1 MAQLSVP
8 GRAVRILE
16 GIVGLF
22 DSIFY
27 GFQVTFQ
34 PINILFCAIGVLV
47 GTLVGVLPG
56 IGPAGAMAL
65 LLPATFKFSTTS
77 TLILL
82 AGIYYGVQYG
92 GSTTSILVNIPGEA
106 SSVITCMDGYQMA
119 RQGRAGPALGIAA
132 WASFIAGTIANIG
145 LMLVAIPL
153 AHAALSFGPPEYFAL
168 MCTGLVIVTYLAQG
182 SILKAIMM
190 ALLGLILGSIGLDL
204 ITGLPR
210 FTFGINELS
219 DGVGIIPL
227 VMGLFGIS
235 EIFENLEQTLE
246 RDIFKTRIK
255 NLMPSLKDWSEAK
268 WAIVRGSLIGFLLG
282 ILPGG
287 GAVVATFVTYAVEKK
302 IAKHPERF
310 GHGAI
315 EGVAAPEAANN
326 AAAGG
331 SLIPLLSLGIPPNPI
346 MAIFFSA
353 LLIHGIQP
361 GPLLIKQSPE
371 LFWGLVA
378 SLYLGNTLL
387 LVLNLP
393 LIGMWVKVLEIPYK
407 ILFPLILL
415 FCLIGAYSINNVSFD
430 LYVMILFGLVGWII
444 RKFGYEGAPLI
455 LAYVLGPLLENA
467 LRQSLL
473 ISKGSFL
480 IFVSHPISAVALG
493 FAFLLL
499 LSNVFPYFKKQRAK
513 YEEFKE

>member
-1 MAQLSVP
+1 MDFFS
-8 GRAVRILE
+8 
-16 GIVGLF
+16 
-22 DSIFY
+22 SIIY

-34 PINILFCAIGVLV
+34 PVNFLFCGVGVLV

-65 LLPATFKFSTTS
+65 LLPATFSFSSTS
-77 TLILL
+77 TIILL

-106 SSVITCMDGYQMA
+106 SSVMTCLDGHQMA

-132 WASFIAGTIANIG
+132 WGSFIAGTISNIG

-153 AHAALSFGPPEYFAL
+153 AHAALRLGPPEYFSL
-168 MCTGLVIVTYLAQG
+168 MCTGLIIVTYLAQG
-182 SILKAIMM
+182 SVLKAVMM
-190 ALLGLILGSIGLDL
+190 GLVGILLGSVGLDL
-204 ITGLPR
+204 ISGFPR

-219 DGVGIIPL
+219 DGIGIVPL
-227 VMGLFGIS
+227 VMGLFGVS
-235 EIFENLEQTLE
+235 EILENLEGDLKRE
-246 RDIFKTRIK
+246 VFKTRIR
-255 NLMPSLKDWSEAK
+255 NLWPSFKDWMDSK
-268 WAIVRGSLIGFLLG
+268 WAIVRGSLIGFVLG

-287 GAVVATFVTYAVEKK
+287 GAVISTFVSYAVEKK
-302 IAKHPERF
+302 VSKNPEKF
-310 GHGAI
+310 GKGAI
-315 EGVAAPEAANN
+315 EGVAGPESANN
-326 AAAGG
+326 ASAGA

-361 GPLLIKQSPE
+361 GPLLIKQHPD

-378 SLYLGNTLL
+378 SLYLGNGLL

-393 LIGMWVKVLEIPYK
+393 LIGIWVKVLEVPYK

-415 FCLIGAYSINNVSFD
+415 FCLIGVYSMNNLSFD
-430 LYVMILFGLVGWII
+430 LYIMLFFGVVGWLM

-455 LAYVLGPLLENA
+455 LAYVLGPMLENA

-473 ISKGSFL
+473 ISQGSFL
-480 IFVSHPISAVALG
+480 IFVSRPISAVALG
-493 FAFLLL
+493 FASLLL
-499 LSNVFPYFKKQRAK
+499 LTTLLPNFRRRRQQYDQ
-513 YEEFKE
+513 FKE

>member
-1 MAQLSVP
+1 MV
-8 GRAVRILE
+8 
-16 GIVGLF
+16 LF
-22 DSIFY
+22 DNILY
-27 GFQVTFQ
+27 GFQITFQ
-34 PINILFCAIGVLV
+34 PVNILFCGIGVLV

-65 LLPATFKFSTTS
+65 LLPATFKFSPTS

-106 SSVITCMDGYQMA
+106 SSVITCIDGYQMA
-119 RQGRAGPALGIAA
+119 RQGRAGPALAMAA
-132 WASFIAGTIANIG
+132 WGSFIAGTIANVG
-145 LMLVAIPL
+145 LMLVAVPL
-153 AHAALSFGPPEYFAL
+153 AKAALRFGPPEYFAL
-168 MCTGLVIVTYLAQG
+168 MCAGLLIVTYLAQG
-182 SILKAIMM
+182 SVLKAIMM
-190 ALLGLILGSIGLDL
+190 ALVGIILGSIGLDA

-210 FTFGINELS
+210 FTFGINELV

-235 EIFENLEQTLE
+235 EILQNLEDSLDRE
-246 RDIFKTRIK
+246 VFKPRIQ
-255 NLMPSLKDWSEAK
+255 NLWPSLRDWADSK
-268 WAIVRGSLIGFLLG
+268 WAIVRGSLIGFVLG

-287 GAVVATFVTYAVEKK
+287 GAVVATFVSYAVERKV
-302 IAKHPERF
+302 ARHPERF
-310 GHGAI
+310 GKGAI
-315 EGVAAPEAANN
+315 EGVAGPESANN

-353 LLIHGIQP
+353 LIIHGIQP
-361 GPLLIKQSPE
+361 GPLLIKQHPD

-378 SLYLGNTLL
+378 SLYLGNFLL

-407 ILFPLILL
+407 LLFPLILL
-415 FCLIGAYSINNVSFD
+415 FCLIGVYSINNVSFD
-430 LYVMILFGLVGWII
+430 LYVMILFGVAGWIM
-444 RKFGYEGAPLI
+444 RKFGYEAAPLI
-455 LAYVLGPLLENA
+455 LAYILGPLLENA

-473 ISKGSFL
+473 ISGGSFL
-480 IFVSHPISAVALG
+480 IFVSRPISAIALG

-499 LSNVFPYFKKQRAK
+499 LSNLFPYFKKQRERF
-513 YEEFKE
+513 EEFKE

>member
-1 MAQLSVP
+1 
-8 GRAVRILE
+8 
-16 GIVGLF
+16 VGFF
-22 DSIFY
+22 DSILY

-34 PINILFCAIGVLV
+34 PINFLFCGMGVLV

-65 LLPATFKFSTTS
+65 LLPATFKFSPTS

-106 SSVITCMDGYQMA
+106 SSVITCLDGYQMA

-132 WASFIAGTIANIG
+132 FGSFIAGTIANLG
-145 LMLVAIPL
+145 LMLVAVPL
-153 AHAALSFGPPEYFAL
+153 AHAALHLGPPEYFSL
-168 MCTGLVIVTYLAQG
+168 MCMGLIIVTYLAQG
-182 SILKAIMM
+182 SVLKAIMM
-190 ALLGLILGSIGLDL
+190 ALAGIILGSIGLDL
-204 ITGLPR
+204 MTGLPR
-210 FTFGINELS
+210 FTLGINELT

-227 VMGLFGIS
+227 VMGLFGVS
-235 EIFENLEQTLE
+235 EILENLEGTLE
-246 RDIFKTRIK
+246 REVFKTPLR
-255 NLMPSLKDWSEAK
+255 NLLPSLKDWAQSK
-268 WAIVRGSLIGFLLG
+268 WAIIRGSVIGFLLG

-287 GAVVATFVTYAVEKK
+287 GAVISTFVAYAVERKVS
-302 IAKHPERF
+302 KHPEKF
-310 GHGAI
+310 GKGAI
-315 EGVAAPEAANN
+315 EGVAAPESANN
-326 AAAGG
+326 AAAGA

-353 LLIHGIQP
+353 LIIHGVQP
-361 GPLLIKQSPE
+361 GPLLIKQNPD

-378 SLYLGNTLL
+378 SLYLGNFLL
-387 LVLNLP
+387 LILNLP
-393 LIGMWVKVLEIPYK
+393 LISIWVKVLEIPYK

-415 FCLIGAYSINNVSFD
+415 FCLIGAYSVNSVVFD
-430 LYVMILFGLVGWII
+430 LYVMIFFGVVGWVM

-455 LAYVLGPLLENA
+455 LAYVLGPMLENA

-473 ISKGSFL
+473 ISQGSFL
-480 IFVSHPISAVALG
+480 IFFTRPISAIALG

-499 LSNVFPYFKKQRAK
+499 FSNLFPYFKKRRQA

>member
-1 MAQLSVP
+1 V
-8 GRAVRILE
+8 V
-16 GIVGLF
+16 F
-22 DSIFY
+22 DSILY

-34 PINILFCAIGVLV
+34 PINIFFCAIGVLV

-65 LLPATFKFSTTS
+65 LLPATFKFPATS
-77 TLILL
+77 TIIML

-106 SSVITCMDGYQMA
+106 SSVITCIDGYQMA

-132 WASFIAGTIANIG
+132 WGSFIAGTLANLG
-145 LMLVAIPL
+145 LMFLAVPL
-153 AHAALSFGPPEYFAL
+153 AKAALSFGPPEYFAL
-168 MCTGLVIVTYLAQG
+168 MCTGLIIVTYLAQG

-190 ALLGLILGSIGLDL
+190 ALIGMILGSIGLDV

-210 FTFGINELS
+210 FTLGINELT

-235 EIFENLEQTLE
+235 EILINLEQSLE
-246 RDIFKTRIK
+246 REIFKTRLR
-255 NLMPSLKDWSEAK
+255 NLWPSLKDWAQAK
-268 WAIVRGSLIGFLLG
+268 WAIVRGSIIGFLLG

-287 GAVVATFVTYAVEKK
+287 GAVISTFVAYAVEKRV
-302 IAKHPERF
+302 AKDPTRF
-310 GHGAI
+310 GKGAI
-315 EGVAAPEAANN
+315 EGVAGPESANN

-353 LLIHGIQP
+353 LIIHGVQP
-361 GPLLIKQSPE
+361 GPLLIKQNPD

-378 SLYLGNTLL
+378 SLYLGNFLL
-387 LVLNLP
+387 LILNLP
-393 LIGMWVKVLEIPYK
+393 LISIWVRVLEIPYK

-415 FCLIGAYSINNVSFD
+415 FCLIGAYSMNNVVFD
-430 LYVMILFGLVGWII
+430 LYVMIFFGVLGWIM

-455 LAYVLGPLLENA
+455 LAYVLGPMLENS

-473 ISKGSFL
+473 ISQGSFL
-480 IFVSHPISAVALG
+480 IFVSHPISAIALVFG
-493 FAFLLL
+493 FLLL
-499 LSNVFPYFKKQRAK
+499 LSNLFPYFKRRRQE
-513 YEEFKE
+513 YEGFKE

>member
-1 MAQLSVP
+1 MDFFGS
-8 GRAVRILE
+8 IL
-16 GIVGLF
+16 
-22 DSIFY
+22 Y

-34 PINILFCAIGVLV
+34 PINFLFCGAGVLV

-65 LLPATFKFSTTS
+65 LLPATFNFSSTS
-77 TLILL
+77 TIILL

-106 SSVITCMDGYQMA
+106 SSVMTCIDGHQMA

-132 WASFIAGTIANIG
+132 WGSFIAGTIANIG

-153 AHAALSFGPPEYFAL
+153 AHAALKLGPPEYFAL

-182 SILKAIMM
+182 SVLKAIMM
-190 ALLGLILGSIGLDL
+190 GLVGIILGSIGLDL
-204 ITGLPR
+204 ISGFPR
-210 FTFGINELS
+210 FTFGINELT
-219 DGVGIIPL
+219 DGVGIVPL
-227 VMGLFGIS
+227 VMGLFGVS
-235 EIFENLEQTLE
+235 EILENLEGNLQRE
-246 RDIFKTRIK
+246 VFKTRIR
-255 NLMPSLKDWSEAK
+255 NLWPSLKDWMEAK
-268 WAIVRGSLIGFLLG
+268 WAIVRGSIIGFVLG

-287 GAVVATFVTYAVEKK
+287 GAVISTFVSYAVEKR
-302 IAKHPERF
+302 ISKHPEKF
-310 GHGAI
+310 GKGAI
-315 EGVAAPEAANN
+315 EGVAGPESANN

-353 LLIHGIQP
+353 LIIHGIQP
-361 GPLLIKQSPE
+361 GPLLIKQHPD

-378 SLYLGNTLL
+378 SLYLGNGLL

-393 LIGMWVKVLEIPYK
+393 LIGIWVKVLEIPYK

-415 FCLIGAYSINNVSFD
+415 FCLIGVYSMNNLSFD
-430 LYVMILFGLVGWII
+430 LYVMLFFGVVGWIM

-455 LAYVLGPLLENA
+455 LAYVLGPMLENA

-473 ISKGSFL
+473 ISQGSFL
-480 IFVSHPISAVALG
+480 IFVTRPISAIALG

-499 LSNVFPYFKKQRAK
+499 LTTLLPNFRKRRQQYD
-513 YEEFKE
+513 EFKE

>member
-1 MAQLSVP
+1 MDFFGS
-8 GRAVRILE
+8 IL
-16 GIVGLF
+16 
-22 DSIFY
+22 Y

-34 PINILFCAIGVLV
+34 PINFLFCGVGVLV

-65 LLPATFKFSTTS
+65 LLPATFSFSSTS
-77 TLILL
+77 TIILL

-106 SSVITCMDGYQMA
+106 SSVMTCLDGHQMA

-132 WASFIAGTIANIG
+132 WGSFIAGTIANIG

-153 AHAALSFGPPEYFAL
+153 AHAALRLGPPEYFAL
-168 MCTGLVIVTYLAQG
+168 MCTGLIIVTYLAQG
-182 SILKAIMM
+182 SVLKAIMM
-190 ALLGLILGSIGLDL
+190 GLVGIMLGSVGLDL
-204 ITGLPR
+204 ISGFPR
-210 FTFGINELS
+210 FTFGINELT
-219 DGVGIIPL
+219 DGIGIVPL
-227 VMGLFGIS
+227 VMGLFGVS
-235 EIFENLEQTLE
+235 EILENLEGNLQRE
-246 RDIFKTRIK
+246 VFKTRIR
-255 NLMPSLKDWSEAK
+255 NLWPSFKDWMDSK
-268 WAIVRGSLIGFLLG
+268 WAIVRGSIIGFVLG

-287 GAVVATFVTYAVEKK
+287 GAVISTFVAYAVEKK
-302 IAKHPERF
+302 ISKHPEKF
-310 GHGAI
+310 GTGVI
-315 EGVAAPEAANN
+315 EGVAAPESANN
-326 AAAGG
+326 ASAGA

-353 LLIHGIQP
+353 LIIHGIQP
-361 GPLLIKQSPE
+361 GPLLIKQHPD

-378 SLYLGNTLL
+378 SLYLGNGLL

-393 LIGMWVKVLEIPYK
+393 LIGIWVKVLEIPYK

-415 FCLIGAYSINNVSFD
+415 FCLIGVYSMNNLSFD
-430 LYVMILFGLVGWII
+430 LYVMLFFGVVGWLM

-455 LAYVLGPLLENA
+455 LAYVLGPMLENA

-473 ISKGSFL
+473 ISQGSFL
-480 IFVSHPISAVALG
+480 IFVTRPISAVALG

-499 LSNVFPYFKKQRAK
+499 LTTLLPHFKKRRQQ
-513 YEEFKE
+513 YDQFKE